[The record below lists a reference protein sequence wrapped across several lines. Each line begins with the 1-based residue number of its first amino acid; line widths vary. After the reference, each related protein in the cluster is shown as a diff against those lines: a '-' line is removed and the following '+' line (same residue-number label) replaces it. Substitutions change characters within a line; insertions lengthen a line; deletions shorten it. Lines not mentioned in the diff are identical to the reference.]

1 MSQSKTESPAV
12 VAAEGMACN
21 APNSDRVPPPS
32 LDGNEPADPTLKGTE
47 YDEVDFLEQLS
58 RLNSDFEDGL
68 DVVRELESQCV
79 EETRLSPTFATLAA
93 CAVQKMASGFLAR
106 ARRHPV
112 GTAIGVS
119 VFAAAFG
126 IALSRRMMN
135 TNPEPAPGN

>member
-12 VAAEGMACN
+12 VAAEGTAFN
-21 APNSDRVPPPS
+21 APNSDRVPAPS
-32 LDGNEPADPTLKGTE
+32 LEGSVPADPTLEGTE

-79 EETRLSPTFATLAA
+79 DEARLSPTFASLAA
-93 CAVQKMASGFLAR
+93 CAVQKISSEVLAR

-119 VFAAAFG
+119 VFAAAVG
-126 IALSRRMMN
+126 VALSRRRTN
-135 TNPEPAPGN
+135 TDPESAPGT